1 MRIACNN
8 LSKMLKI
15 KFTLFF
21 SVLILSAAL
30 SAACYMNP
38 PVPVAEDNANMTK
51 RLPKTNKPMPPINVA
66 NNIGWSLTDGARKK
80 LSDYQGKV
88 VILDFWA
95 TYCPPCLEG
104 TPHLVRLQ
112 NQYGKD
118 GLIVVGLNVGG
129 DEDRPKI
136 ADFIKQFSVQ
146 YDIAFPDDELVN
158 LYMQNDDRIP
168 QTIILDRQG
177 RIVEH
182 FVGFNQDVGV
192 KMEEAVKK
200 AIR

>member
-1 MRIACNN
+1 MKNYSFDIF
-8 LSKMLKI
+8 KT
-15 KFTLFF
+15 KFSLLVFA
-21 SVLILSAAL
+21 SLILSAA
-30 SAACYMNP
+30 CNMNP
-38 PVPVAEDNANMTK
+38 PVPVTEENANMTR
-51 RLPKTNKPMPPINVA
+51 RLPKTNKPMPPINAA
-66 NNIGWSLTDGARKK
+66 NNIGWTLPDSKRKK

-88 VILDFWA
+88 LILDFWA

-118 GLIVVGLNVGG
+118 GLIVIGLNVGG

-136 ADFIKQFSVQ
+136 ADFIKQFNVQ

-168 QTIILDRQG
+168 QTIVLDRQG

-182 FVGFNQDVGV
+182 FVGFNKDVGV
-192 KMEEAVKK
+192 KMEEVVRK
-200 AIR
+200 AL